1 MFNNFKS
8 ILLAGLIVFVVVMA
22 FRVSGTITEGLSCF
36 IGSCEKEMAATI
48 EGQKKT
54 IEQLQKDL
62 KEAQDEVKL
71 IKGNKDD
78 NAEALT
84 YLCEKKE
91 EIRDRADNILDDAL
105 RVSKPSVKVL
115 KSSQSKEEFISGKD
129 IINEPSETLVIS
141 SSVPENSIYDNKAIG
156 KVSPEKIIDGLW
168 IMYCEGNKNVCKET
182 R

>member
-1 MFNNFKS
+1 MVNNFKN
-8 ILLAGLIVFVVVMA
+8 ILVAGLIVFVVVLA

-62 KEAQDEVKL
+62 KEAQDELKL

-84 YLCEKKE
+84 DLCEKKE
-91 EIRDRADNILDDAL
+91 EIRDRADNILDDVL
-105 RVSKPSVKVL
+105 RVSKPSVKLL
-115 KSSQSKEEFISGKD
+115 KPLQPKEEIILGKE
-129 IINEPSETLVIS
+129 IIHEPSETLVLS
-141 SSVPENSIYDNKAIG
+141 SSVPKNSVYDNKAVG
-156 KVSPEKIIDGLW
+156 KVAPEKIIDGLW
-168 IMYCEGNKNVCKET
+168 TMYCEGNKDVCKEA